1 MKKII
6 LPTDFSEN
14 AYHALAYAAR
24 LFKEETCT
32 FYLMHTFTP
41 AIYQTEYIL
50 HSPGQIGLGD
60 FYQTDSDEHLAEIK
74 RRAEEEFKNPK
85 HTYITHSAFNI
96 LVDEL
101 LDMVEKEEADMIVM
115 GTQGATGAKEIFLG
129 THTVHVVKKAKCP
142 VIAVPAEYKFQEPK
156 EILFPTDFEVN
167 YAPGHFSAL
176 FNIAD
181 LHSSRI
187 EVLHISTGYEL
198 TDKQKNNKKGLGAL
212 IGDREHTFH
221 DVASQ
226 EIISGI
232 NNFQRTRE
240 VQILAMIQNKHTFLE
255 SLFIEPVI
263 KKIGFHVT
271 IPFMVIPDSPK
282 VHSS

>member
-14 AYHALAYAAR
+14 AYHALAYAAK

-60 FYQTDSDEHLAEIK
+60 FYQTDSDERLNEMK
-74 RRAEEEFKNPK
+74 MRAEAEFKNSK
-85 HTYITHSAFNI
+85 HTYVTHSAFNI

-101 LDMVEKEEADMIVM
+101 LDMVEKEGVDMIIM

-142 VIAVPAEYKFQEPK
+142 VIAVPAIYKFQEPK
-156 EILFPTDFEVN
+156 EILFPTDYEVE
-167 YAPGHFSAL
+167 YAQGHFSAL

-181 LHSSRI
+181 LHASRI

-198 TDKQKNNKKGLGAL
+198 TEKQKHNQKNLGGL
-212 IGDREHTFH
+212 IGNRVHAFH
-221 DVASQ
+221 DYPSQ
-226 EIISGI
+226 EIITGI
-232 NNFQRTRE
+232 NNFQKTRE

-271 IPFMVIPDSPK
+271 IPFMVIPDSPN
-282 VHSS
+282 VQ

>member
-14 AYHALAYAAR
+14 AYHALAYAAK

-60 FYQTDSDEHLAEIK
+60 FYQTDSDEHLSEMK
-74 RRAEEEFKNPK
+74 KRAETEFKNAK

-96 LVDEL
+96 LVDEV
-101 LDMVEKEEADMIVM
+101 LDMVKKEKADLIIM

-129 THTVHVVKKAKCP
+129 THTVHLVKKATCP
-142 VIAVPAEYKFQEPK
+142 VIAVPAIYNYKEPK
-156 EILFPTDFEVN
+156 EILFPTDYEVDFTQD
-167 YAPGHFSAL
+167 HFSAL
-176 FNIAD
+176 FNITD
-181 LHSSRI
+181 LHESRI

-198 TDKQKNNKKGLGAL
+198 TENQENNRKKLSGL
-212 IGDREHTFH
+212 IGERAHAFH
-221 DVASQ
+221 DVPSQ

-232 NNFQRTRE
+232 NNFQKTRE

-271 IPFMVIPDSPK
+271 IPFMVIPDAVN
-282 VHSS
+282 VH